1 MPAVFFRGY
10 WLERPIWYAMV
21 FFSKKSF
28 LIWDKFWLFP
38 YLKLSMVLTFGVCC
52 SNWRLVANQQ
62 SCLVMNSW
70 FLHLCNVLIISWQAR
85 GQAQEFW
92 SAFTV
97 MLIIMEQ
104 TVIHIVLGGMIAVA
118 TTSVM
123 AKLVTRSAYQAGE
136 EVTVWYV
143 SRDLTFGAL
152 SQSDWHLISPYDITP
167 ESHSK
172 VARIKEMILNKRSSW
187 LSTDSPCQH
196 LRKCIENSMENMH
209 SDVRV

>member
-1 MPAVFFRGY
+1 
-10 WLERPIWYAMV
+10 
-21 FFSKKSF
+21 
-28 LIWDKFWLFP
+28 
-38 YLKLSMVLTFGVCC
+38 
-52 SNWRLVANQQ
+52 
-62 SCLVMNSW
+62 MNSW

-152 SQSDWHLISPYDITP
+152 SQSDWHLISRYDITP

-172 VARIKEMILNKRSSW
+172 VVRIKEMILNKRSSW
-187 LSTDSPCQH
+187 LSTDSPYQY

-209 SDVRV
+209 TDVRVERAKENQDSDFNKNIAKQKISWAEQLSMCAQHWNPLSKSCFSTN

>member
-1 MPAVFFRGY
+1 
-10 WLERPIWYAMV
+10 
-21 FFSKKSF
+21 
-28 LIWDKFWLFP
+28 
-38 YLKLSMVLTFGVCC
+38 
-52 SNWRLVANQQ
+52 
-62 SCLVMNSW
+62 MNSW

-104 TVIHIVLGGMIAVA
+104 TVIHIVLGGMIAAA

-152 SQSDWHLISPYDITP
+152 SQSDWHLISPYNITP

-187 LSTDSPCQH
+187 LSTDSLCQH

-209 SDVRV
+209 TDVRVQRVKENQDGDINKNIRFHGQNSSACVPSIEIL

>member
-38 YLKLSMVLTFGVCC
+38 YLKYYCQWCWRFRGVLFKLKACGKSAVF
-52 SNWRLVANQQ
+52 
-62 SCLVMNSW
+62 CLVVNSW
-70 FLHLCNVLIISWQAR
+70 SLHLCNVLIISWQAR

-104 TVIHIVLGGMIAVA
+104 TVIHIVLGGMIAAA

-187 LSTDSPCQH
+187 LLDKFSFSAP
-196 LRKCIENSMENMH
+196 
-209 SDVRV
+209 

>member
-1 MPAVFFRGY
+1 
-10 WLERPIWYAMV
+10 
-21 FFSKKSF
+21 
-28 LIWDKFWLFP
+28 
-38 YLKLSMVLTFGVCC
+38 
-52 SNWRLVANQQ
+52 
-62 SCLVMNSW
+62 MNSW

-104 TVIHIVLGGMIAVA
+104 TVIHIVLGGMTAAA

-196 LRKCIENSMENMH
+196 LRKCIENIMENMH
-209 SDVRV
+209 TDVRV

>member
-21 FFSKKSF
+21 FFAKKSF

-38 YLKLSMVLTFGVCC
+38 YLKLSMVLTFQGCVVQIEGLWQISC
-52 SNWRLVANQQ
+52 SFL
-62 SCLVMNSW
+62 LVMNSW

-104 TVIHIVLGGMIAVA
+104 TVIHIVLGGMIAAA

-152 SQSDWHLISPYDITP
+152 SQSDWHLISP
-167 ESHSK
+167 
-172 VARIKEMILNKRSSW
+172 
-187 LSTDSPCQH
+187 
-196 LRKCIENSMENMH
+196 
-209 SDVRV
+209 